1 MLVFAYDGSLNGDWI
16 AHYAVRFAHAAD
28 DHRLRL
34 LHVHERAV
42 ADELAGRLARI
53 AAECRRLDVVLDT
66 VVEAA
71 AGRDVATRL
80 LELLPS
86 APDTQLVAGTR
97 AQPRDLCY
105 LADTVAAT
113 LLARAPCA
121 VVALHVVHPAMLGQ
135 PDSLLLPF
143 RRDATVPLAVLPLL
157 RLLAPALREVH
168 VLVVEEIARL
178 RYRLIGTRGARR
190 RIELAR
196 ARAQAIE
203 GELLDALGP
212 VAWRSDAGAT
222 LSDDIARE
230 TLAWAAR
237 LRARLVA
244 LDASHL
250 PARLAYG
257 DPLEQLLRDASCDV
271 ALYRAPR

>member
-1 MLVFAYDGSLNGDWI
+1 M
-16 AHYAVRFAHAAD
+16 
-28 DHRLRL
+28 
-34 LHVHERAV
+34 
-42 ADELAGRLARI
+42 
-53 AAECRRLDVVLDT
+53 
-66 VVEAA
+66 
-71 AGRDVATRL
+71 
-80 LELLPS
+80 
-86 APDTQLVAGTR
+86 
-97 AQPRDLCY
+97 
-105 LADTVAAT
+105 
-113 LLARAPCA
+113 
-121 VVALHVVHPAMLGQ
+121 Q